1 MGPGTSHVGLGFEE
15 IPVCLDCLVSWLV
28 SVELLFFQANL
39 GGRQIVTL
47 SVSIE
52 KKFPY
57 EMIDT
62 SDNVLSLDSKKII

>member
-15 IPVCLDCLVSWLV
+15 ICLDCLVSWLV